1 MPSIPNVREQ
11 HSATQRSPVP
21 ARLFDRIL
29 GFDFFISYSHADAQ
43 SYAERLNQALLGAGF
58 KAFLDN
64 EVYVAGDDL
73 NTETLRRV
81 RSSSKLIVVVG
92 PGALRSP
99 WVLAEVQAAVDADKP
114 IIAIDLLGDLSER
127 HGESELAAL
136 LERTSGSRVTLEPR
150 MTNPTPPRQIVT
162 RVLTN
167 LKHAYVLAEDLVG
180 AVTALD
186 RLLLVDP
193 SRFEEQ
199 RDRGLL
205 YGQLGLGQAATQDLE
220 AYLAAVPDA
229 PDRDRIQGLLPHLQV
244 LRGELN

>member
-81 RSSSKLIVVVG
+81 RSSSKLIVVG
-92 PGALRSP
+92 SER
-99 WVLAEVQAAVDADKP
+99 VLDAHCLAHIARYKRPRRYVVVDALPKNHYGK
-114 IIAIDLLGDLSER
+114 LLK
-127 HGESELAAL
+127 
-136 LERTSGSRVTLEPR
+136 T
-150 MTNPTPPRQIVT
+150 
-162 RVLTN
+162 VLR
-167 LKHAYVLAEDLVG
+167 
-180 AVTALD
+180 D
-186 RLLLVDP
+186 RL
-193 SRFEEQ
+193 
-199 RDRGLL
+199 RD
-205 YGQLGLGQAATQDLE
+205 AA
-220 AYLAAVPDA
+220 P
-229 PDRDRIQGLLPHLQV
+229 
-244 LRGELN
+244 